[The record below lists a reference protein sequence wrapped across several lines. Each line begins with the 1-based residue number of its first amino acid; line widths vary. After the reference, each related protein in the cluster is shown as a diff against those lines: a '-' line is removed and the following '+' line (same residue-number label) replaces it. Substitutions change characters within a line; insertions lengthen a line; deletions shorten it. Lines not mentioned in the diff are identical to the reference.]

1 MPTYYGD
8 SYGQIAALE
17 QADQRAA
24 DARSQD
30 ALRLIMGLR
39 QQKLQNERA
48 EREFQLN
55 QQKLITDLARRQEA
69 FDTDKALALKGLE
82 ADAARLEFDKI
93 KQQAI
98 EKEADKWRVFFAHA
112 AHIELSPEEGE
123 KLIKRLPGA
132 E

>member
-98 EKEADKWRVFFAHA
+98 EKEAANNLAFKRESLA
-112 AHIELSPEEGE
+112 ADQ
-123 KLIKRLPGA
+123 RF
-132 E
+132 